1 MKYLINT
8 ILAAILF
15 VVPSVFAQTEEKP
28 RKAENVSMV
37 FPAVG
42 FQLPAGDLADRFGF
56 NSTIGLGYQHKT
68 KGNWLYMTD
77 LNFIFGNEIN
87 QDSLIQNLINVD
99 GFVISDN
106 GQVAN
111 VSFFERGFYT
121 TFRVGKIIPLSSGNP
136 NSGLMLMAGGGFVQ
150 HRIHIKVEQD
160 MAAAL
165 RGDYRKGYDRLS
177 SGFSAAQFIGYMH
190 MGKNRLHSFFAGF
203 EIVEGW
209 TQNRRSMNFDTM
221 RRDDEIRFD
230 MLYGI
235 KAGWIIPFRKRMAKD
250 YYYY

>member
-1 MKYLINT
+1 MRYRLIT
-8 ILAAILF
+8 FFGALF
-15 VVPSVFAQTEEKP
+15 FGACSVFAQTEEKT
-28 RKAENVSMV
+28 RQAESVSMV
-37 FPAVG
+37 FPTVG
-42 FQLPAGDLADRFGF
+42 FQLPAGDIADRFGF
-56 NSTIGLGYQHKT
+56 NSTIGFGYQHKT

-87 QDSLIQNLINVD
+87 QDSLIQNLINQD

-121 TFRVGKIIPLSSGNP
+121 TFRVGKVIPLSSSNL
-136 NSGLMLMAGGGFVQ
+136 NSGLMLMAGGGFLQ
-150 HRIHIKVEQD
+150 HKIHIKVEDD

-165 RGDYRKGYDRLS
+165 RGDYQKGYDRMS
-177 SGFSAAQFIGYMH
+177 NGFSAAQFVGYLH
-190 MGKNRLHSFFAGF
+190 MGKNRLYSYFIGF
-203 EIVEGW
+203 EVVEGW

-221 RRDDEIRFD
+221 RRDEEARFD

-235 KAGWIIPFRKRMAKD
+235 KIGWCIPFRQRLAKD